1 MSHAITMPRFGAT
14 MEEGTI
20 NSWLVKEGDHFSKGD
35 VLGEIAIEKL
45 SNELLAEEDGV
56 VLKIVAEEG
65 ATIPCGGPILII
77 AGVNEPQESI
87 ESSAPIIEKV
97 SSQSV
102 IPAASMPALGRQEI
116 PSAAVA
122 AYSESTTIAPK
133 ALQLAQELGVDYH
146 YVKGTGRFGM
156 VTRED
161 IRNAVSAGSV
171 PKTAAPTIVLAAP
184 AVVGADT
191 RPMTQ
196 MQSVISKAMAESLR
210 NTAQTT
216 ITMDVDATN
225 LVSTYRAHKE
235 EFSSKGQKLTY
246 TSFLIKTVALALVE
260 HSLLRTVIDGSKY
273 VTRGEI
279 NIGVAVDLPEGL
291 VVPNIKNAAQKSIS
305 QIAIELEDL
314 GKRSRNNTLSLDEI
328 TGGTFTI
335 TNLGALGIKYFTP
348 VLNPGESGILGI
360 GTIQDVPYV
369 KDGGIFIKPILY
381 LSLTHDH
388 RVVNGAPAARFLQT
402 LQQIMNYCEIL
413 FKD

>member
-1 MSHAITMPRFGAT
+1 MSHTIIMPRFGAT

-65 ATIPCGGPILII
+65 ATIPCGGAILII
-77 AGVNEPQESI
+77 GEVNETLEKLEISTPTV
-87 ESSAPIIEKV
+87 EKV
-97 SSQSV
+97 SVQAGLDEPSRPTIGHQENSLPSV
-102 IPAASMPALGRQEI
+102 AQ
-116 PSAAVA
+116 
-122 AYSESTTIAPK
+122 YSESTAIAPK

-146 YVKGTGRFGM
+146 YIKGTGRFGM

-161 IRNAVSAGSV
+161 IRNAVTTGSAPNISSPSIVQAVPSV
-171 PKTAAPTIVLAAP
+171 LNTES
-184 AVVGADT
+184 
-191 RPMTQ
+191 RPMNQ
-196 MQSVISKAMAESLR
+196 MESAIARAMADSLR

-225 LVSTYRAHKE
+225 LVSTCRAYKE
-235 EFSSKGQKLTY
+235 EYSRKGQKLTY
-246 TSFLIKTVALALVE
+246 TAILIKIVALALVE
-260 HSLLRTVIDGSKY
+260 HKLLRTVIDGSSLI
-273 VTRGEI
+273 TRNEI
-279 NIGVAVDLPEGL
+279 NIGIAVDLPEGL
-291 VVPNIKNAAQKSIS
+291 VVPNIKNAAAKSIS
-305 QIAIELEDL
+305 QITTELEDL
-314 GKRSRNNTLSLDEI
+314 GKRARNNKLTADEI
-328 TGGTFTI
+328 SGGTFTI
-335 TNLGALGIKYFTP
+335 SNLGALGIKYFTP
-348 VLNPGESGILGI
+348 VLNPGESALLGI
-360 GTIQDVPYV
+360 GTIQETPYV

-388 RVVNGAPAARFLQT
+388 RVVNGAPGARFLQT